1 MITAPVGFQC
11 PACVAEGAKSA
22 PVYSG
27 AAVAAGAVARRPGGT
42 PYVAYTLIGAC
53 VALFLFSYV
62 GGGTNSLAA
71 DFGMRPVFIALDDQW
86 YRLITAAFLHWS
98 ILHIAFNMLVLVMLG
113 PPLERLLGHVRFTVL
128 YLLAA
133 LGGSV
138 ASYAFSPIN
147 TVSVG
152 ASGAIFGLMA
162 ALVIAGRQLK
172 VDIKQVA
179 ILLGINLVI
188 GFIPGGSIDWR
199 AHLGGLVVGAAVA
212 AVYAYAPSRHKV
224 LIQVVGC
231 LVVAGLLVA
240 LTTWRTEQIRAEFRA
255 PVTNAVLTTH
265 GNSTPGVTPRL
276 IHGESVQSGPSNRAV
291 PTKQQ

>member
-1 MITAPVGFQC
+1 MVAAPVGFQC
-11 PACVAEGAKSA
+11 PACVAEGAKTA

-27 AAVAAGAVARRPGGT
+27 AAVAAGAVTKRPGGT
-42 PYVAYTLIGAC
+42 PFVAYTLIGAC
-53 VALFLFSYV
+53 VALFLISMTGV
-62 GGGTNSLAA
+62 GADGLAA
-71 DFGMRPVFIALDDQW
+71 DFGMRPIYIAIDGQW

-113 PPLERLLGHVRFTVL
+113 PPLERLLGHIRFIAL

-138 ASYAFSPIN
+138 ASYCFSPLN

-162 ALVIAGRQLK
+162 ALVIAGRQLR
-172 VDIKQVA
+172 VDVTQVA

-212 AVYAYAPSRHKV
+212 AVYAYAPERQKV
-224 LIQVVGC
+224 LVQVVG
-231 LVVAGLLVA
+231 LLIIAGVLVA
-240 LTTWRTEQIRAEFRA
+240 MCAWRTEQIRSQFQQPTITNSGVSTQQLSEYPADSRIEVDEFGH
-255 PVTNAVLTTH
+255 P
-265 GNSTPGVTPRL
+265 SPK
-276 IHGESVQSGPSNRAV
+276 VQL
-291 PTKQQ
+291 